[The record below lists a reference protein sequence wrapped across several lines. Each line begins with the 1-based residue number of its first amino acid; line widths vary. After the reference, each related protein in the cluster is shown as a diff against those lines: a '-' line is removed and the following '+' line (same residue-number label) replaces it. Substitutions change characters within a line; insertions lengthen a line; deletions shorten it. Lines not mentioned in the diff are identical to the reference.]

1 MDRTFPRPRLALAG
15 LLLGT
20 SLIAAACSSG
30 ASPAPTT
37 TPAASPAAASG
48 APGASSAAAGT
59 AVTSVSNAS
68 LGDYLAGDNG
78 LTLYVLTTDTA
89 GTSTCTGTCAATWP
103 PFTVGAGETPTAG
116 AGVTGALGTI
126 TRADGTIQVTYMGAP
141 LYYYAGDTKAGDV
154 NGQGLKG
161 VWFVAATTGG
171 PGGSPAASSPAGY

>member
-1 MDRTFPRPRLALAG
+1 MDRTSPRPRLALGG
-15 LLLGT
+15 LLLG
-20 SLIAAACSSG
+20 SLLIVAACSSG
-30 ASPAPTT
+30 ASPAPTD
-37 TPAASPAAASG
+37 TPAASPAASV
-48 APGASSAAAGT
+48 APGSSSVAAGPE
-59 AVTSVSNAS
+59 VTSVSNAS
-68 LGDYLAGDNG
+68 LGDYLAGDKG
-78 LTLYVLTTDTA
+78 LTLYVLTADTA

-103 PFTVGAGETPTAG
+103 PFIVGAGETPTAG

-126 TRADGTIQVTYMGAP
+126 TRADGTTQVTYMGAP